1 MSTHSHTHDLGD
13 RRVLWAV
20 VVNVALTV
28 AQIVGGIVSGSLALI
43 ADAIHNLSDAISLG
57 IAFVARKIARH
68 PGHAGMTF
76 GYGRAEIV
84 AALVN
89 YTTLVVIGLWLVN
102 EAIWRFIEPQD
113 VDGWLIVIIAAV
125 ALVVDWVTAL
135 LTYRLSKESVNI
147 RAAFLHN
154 VADALGSVGVIIAGS
169 VIILFGWTVI
179 DPIITLMIAGYILWQ
194 SVKEGKDVVRM
205 LMLGAPTG
213 IDRDALIDELSR
225 IEGIHDVHHVHV
237 WEIEEQRRSLEAHLV
252 IGDAHWST
260 AERIKINVRALL
272 KERYRIDHST
282 LELERTGIPC
292 G

>member
-1 MSTHSHTHDLGD
+1 MLATTPVPSIKPMIP
-13 RRVLWAV
+13 AY
-20 VVNVALTV
+20 
-28 AQIVGGIVSGSLALI
+28 SGYWS
-43 ADAIHNLSDAISLG
+43 
-57 IAFVARKIARH
+57 
-68 PGHAGMTF
+68 
-76 GYGRAEIV
+76 
-84 AALVN
+84 
-89 YTTLVVIGLWLVN
+89 
-102 EAIWRFIEPQD
+102 
-113 VDGWLIVIIAAV
+113 
-125 ALVVDWVTAL
+125 
-135 LTYRLSKESVNI
+135 
-147 RAAFLHN
+147 
-154 VADALGSVGVIIAGS
+154 SVGITARPA
-169 VIILFGWTVI
+169 F
-179 DPIITLMIAGYILWQ
+179 IITLMIAGYILWQ

-282 LELERTGIPC
+282 LELERIGTPC